1 MNIIEIILC
10 FSVFSSISSKVE
22 GWKGIIPLH
31 STRADV
37 ERLLGPPVKP
47 CKDSCHYDTTTEGVF
62 VRYSGEPC
70 EEGQENRWRVPA
82 NTVISLSVNLA
93 EGQKLSDLK
102 LDRRRFRKTED
113 PELHGYSTY
122 ENEGEGISYSVSDEG
137 VVYRIEWFGTSKDAK
152 ALRCGSARAST
163 IPRQRELCNKLHP

>member
-10 FSVFSSISSKVE
+10 VSVFSSISSKVE
-22 GWKGIIPLH
+22 GWKGIVPLH
-31 STRADV
+31 STRVEV

-47 CKDSCHYDTTTEGVF
+47 CKDLCHYDTTTEGVF

-93 EGQKLSDLK
+93 ERQKLSDLK

-122 ENEGEGISYSVSDEG
+122 ENESEGISYSVSDEG
-137 VVYRIEWFGTSKDAK
+137 VVYRIERFGTSKDAK
-152 ALRCGSARAST
+152 ALRCGSAGARRSRCKPAMK
-163 IPRQRELCNKLHP
+163 Q